1 MYGSIFRMR
10 PNPGQE
16 QAVLEIF
23 REWERDRKPKV
34 KGAMDGY
41 VYKPDNSP
49 EELVAVAVFSD
60 KDTYRANAEDPAQGQ
75 WYQKL
80 RALLQADP
88 SWEDGE
94 FLIKM

>member
-1 MYGSIFRMR
+1 MYGSIFHMR

-16 QAVLEIF
+16 QAVLQLF
-23 REWERDRKPKV
+23 QEWERDRKPKV

-41 VYKPDNSP
+41 VYKLDNTG
-49 EELVAVAVFSD
+49 ELVGVAVFSD
-60 KDTYRANAEDPAQGQ
+60 KDTYRANAEDPAQGE
-75 WYQKL
+75 WFQKL

-94 FLIKM
+94 VLIKM